1 MTADMVAFAQKNYKI
16 ARDEHIAV
24 IKAAKTCAFTDA
36 ELDAFPIETL
46 AKMAKLAEKPA
57 VPAKSAIDNSLIDP
71 AKTAK
76 GTGGTLPPP
85 EN

>member
-1 MTADMVAFAQKNYKI
+1 MVAFARKNYKI

-24 IKAAKTCAFTDA
+24 IKAAPDCAFTDA

-46 AKMAKLAEKPA
+46 AKMAKLAKKPA
-57 VPAKSAIDNSLIDP
+57 TTAKSAIDNSLIDP